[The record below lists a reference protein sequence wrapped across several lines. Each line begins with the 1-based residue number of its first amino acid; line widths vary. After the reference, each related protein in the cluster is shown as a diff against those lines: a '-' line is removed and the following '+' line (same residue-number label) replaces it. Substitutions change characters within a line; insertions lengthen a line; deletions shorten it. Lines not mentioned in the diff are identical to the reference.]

1 MQGQYFRDMICPP
14 AETLADGTRDYVPA
28 GNRRLFGLNL
38 LQEEVAQ
45 LTDCQMAIQSV
56 ELPIRVNSDGVVT
69 EVVRPAIE
77 HILHCRLTAL

>member
-1 MQGQYFRDMICPP
+1 MICPP

-45 LTDCQMAIQSV
+45 LTDCQYGNSIQN
-56 ELPIRVNSDGVVT
+56 LPIRVNSNGEVT
-69 EVVRPAIE
+69 EVVRQAIE
-77 HILHCRLTAL
+77 YILHCRLIVS